1 MISRLVTHACM
12 AALMAAGAASAQPE
26 PQAAPGLSLEDALR
40 RAFATA
46 PELRAAQARRQAQA
60 YLIDDAERRLNP
72 TLEAEID
79 SLAGTGDYWLPNNG
93 ELAVSLLLP
102 WERGGDRQARRA
114 LAESERDL
122 LDARSNRN
130 RIELAAEIAEAFLT
144 VQTARAEFRIA
155 EDRIVMLESLEAL
168 VSRRVRAAR
177 APAWQQERVQARLAQ
192 ARLAASLAETTVE
205 TERNRLA
212 SYWNGETR
220 FRVEMTSFERF
231 DAPNAPS
238 IERSP
243 NLEVVEAQLS
253 SNAANLQLQR
263 ARAVSDF
270 QIGAEVRSRQ
280 STDDVSVGVRFSMPL
295 QLFNANQGRIAHAQA
310 QGRALA
316 ADLAA
321 ERRRIA
327 RTTQRLQARRIAANA
342 EVIALDEAVL
352 PRLETALAQSRQ
364 GFERGAF
371 SFFELFDVQNALID
385 ARLQRVQA
393 LNALH
398 TTDITLWRLT
408 GASPLAIPQA
418 EENFND

>member
-1 MISRLVTHACM
+1 M
-12 AALMAAGAASAQPE
+12 AALMAAGAASAQSE
-26 PQAAPGLSLEDALR
+26 PHAAPVLSLEDALR
-40 RAFATA
+40 RAFETA
-46 PELRAAQARRQAQA
+46 PELRAARERLQAQA

-79 SLAGTGDYWLPNNG
+79 NLAGSGDYWLPNEG
-93 ELAVSLLLP
+93 ELAVSLSLP

-114 LAESERDL
+114 LAERERDL
-122 LDARSNRN
+122 LNARLNRD
-130 RIELAAEIAEAFLT
+130 RVELAAEIAEAFLA
-144 VQTARAEFRIA
+144 VQTARAELQIA
-155 EDRIVMLESLEAL
+155 EERIVMLEGLEVQ

-177 APAWQQERVQARLAQ
+177 APASQQERVQARLAR
-192 ARLAASLAETTVE
+192 ARLAASLAETAVE

-212 SYWNGETR
+212 SYWDGETR

-231 DAPNAPS
+231 DPPGALS
-238 IERSP
+238 IEQSP
-243 NLEVVEAQLS
+243 ILEVVEAQLS

-263 ARAVSDF
+263 ARSVSDV

-280 STDDVSVGVRFSMPL
+280 ATDDVSVGVRFSMPL
-295 QLFNANQGRIAHAQA
+295 QFFNANQGRVAHAQA
-310 QGRALA
+310 EGRALA
-316 ADLAA
+316 ADLAR

-327 RTTQRLQARRIAANA
+327 RTTQHLQARRLAANA
-342 EVIALDEAVL
+342 EIIALDEAVL

-408 GASPLAIPQA
+408 GARPLATAQA
-418 EENFND
+418 EEVFND